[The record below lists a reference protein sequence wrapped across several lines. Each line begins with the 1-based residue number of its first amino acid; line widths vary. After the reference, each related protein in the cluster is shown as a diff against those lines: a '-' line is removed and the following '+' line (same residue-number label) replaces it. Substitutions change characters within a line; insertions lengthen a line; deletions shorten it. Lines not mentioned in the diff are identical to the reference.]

1 MDRNLRGRV
10 RVRGGRGGQRRQ
22 RTVISDEI
30 RATVIDHVLVHGM
43 SMREAGQRVQPNI
56 SRFTVSTIIRRFR
69 EENRI
74 ERLPHGG
81 GRTGMFSP
89 HQETLI
95 VMVRENNAIKLS
107 EIQQKIIEDH
117 VNFEGIN
124 SVSLSTVDRVLKRNR
139 LRMKQLYRVPF
150 DRNSDRV
157 KKQRF
162 QYVQRGGIVTLC
174 AAISNHGVVHHH
186 ANLRPYNTHQLL
198 IFLNHMRDALLGQ
211 QDEHP
216 IYVVVWDNF
225 REKESS
231 FQEMS

>member
-10 RVRGGRGGQRRQ
+10 RVRGGRGGRGGQRRQ
-22 RTVISDEI
+22 RTVTSDEI

-81 GRTGMFSP
+81 GRTSMFSP

-95 VMVRENNAIKLS
+95 VDMVRENNAIKLS
-107 EIQQKIIEDH
+107 EIQQKIIEDQ

-124 SVSLSTVDRVLKRNR
+124 SVRLSTVDRLLKQ
-139 LRMKQLYRVPF
+139 KQ
-150 DRNSDRV
+150 
-157 KKQRF
+157 
-162 QYVQRGGIVTLC
+162 T
-174 AAISNHGVVHHH
+174 AHETAIQS
-186 ANLRPYNTHQLL
+186 
-198 IFLNHMRDALLGQ
+198 AL
-211 QDEHP
+211 
-216 IYVVVWDNF
+216 
-225 REKESS
+225 
-231 FQEMS
+231 

>member
-1 MDRNLRGRV
+1 
-10 RVRGGRGGQRRQ
+10 
-22 RTVISDEI
+22 
-30 RATVIDHVLVHGM
+30 M

-95 VMVRENNAIKLS
+95 VDMVRENNAIKLC

-157 KKQRF
+157 KEQRF
-162 QYVQRGGIVTLC
+162 QGFFNWVQWKDPMNTSTCMKLGL
-174 AAISNHGVVHHH
+174 ISPKGEGVAV
-186 ANLRPYNTHQLL
+186 
-198 IFLNHMRDALLGQ
+198 M
-211 QDEHP
+211 
-216 IYVVVWDNF
+216 
-225 REKESS
+225 
-231 FQEMS
+231 

>member
-1 MDRNLRGRV
+1 
-10 RVRGGRGGQRRQ
+10 
-22 RTVISDEI
+22 
-30 RATVIDHVLVHGM
+30 M

-95 VMVRENNAIKLS
+95 VDMVRENNTIKLR

-150 DRNSDRV
+150 ERNSDRV
-157 KKQRF
+157 KEQRF
-162 QYVQRGGIVTLC
+162 QYVQVGIYPDTFNVDYC
-174 AAISNHGVVHHH
+174 
-186 ANLRPYNTHQLL
+186 
-198 IFLNHMRDALLGQ
+198 
-211 QDEHP
+211 
-216 IYVVVWDNF
+216 
-225 REKESS
+225 K
-231 FQEMS
+231 